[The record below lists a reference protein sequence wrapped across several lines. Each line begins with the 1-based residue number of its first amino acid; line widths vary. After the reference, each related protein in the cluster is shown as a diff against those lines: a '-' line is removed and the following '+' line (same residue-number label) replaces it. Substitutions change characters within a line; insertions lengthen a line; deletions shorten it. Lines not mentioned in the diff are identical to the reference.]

1 MLKSSRGMHWNW
13 RELMTIANQPTKNFT
28 KEGPLYMKV
37 TSSGWRKKGESYSE
51 RWCRLRGNL
60 LFYFKG
66 RDLMSEPQ
74 GVVILEQC
82 FIKEEYGEIQSFA
95 FCVEYIGEEHNQFFA
110 AHSADLRDEWVALLQ
125 SASYE
130 NLRSQLQSLRMQLM
144 ARTGQDPIDEER
156 HGVIGKMDPYE
167 APTSEPILEMSISCT
182 DLPKT
187 GTHDSP
193 STFVSVSCVT
203 PPDTRWSKSGQ
214 TEIIGKNCNP
224 FFLTT
229 VSFET
234 SRNISVITRLRANV
248 YEVQDRNMH
257 KVAPIGQVVCSFRDI
272 LTCPDNKLVRD
283 ILGADGMP
291 IGGKLTMLL
300 WELDDTD
307 DKKPAA
313 IMKSDRSVTNQKS
326 FSPNPPTP
334 SSKTSNGGPP
344 RIRSFSLNRNTYL
357 KSLCCNPCS
366 KSYRFP
372 NSDGTSMIQVQEIM
386 MESKLN
392 FIIPQQIIKIY
403 LQEEQRMVEEL
414 NLFEKLS
421 DEWERARLAVTT
433 EHFKMRARYCESL
446 EYLSKQHKGPQFKK
460 STARGDKLLEFV
472 PINLHLQRLRVEEPG
487 YKESLYDIMTV
498 GAFATHSM
506 KFRHGGLKRMMQ
518 HSVEDRT
525 RNSVTGNKILDLQAA
540 KTLTQ
545 IASLKTSID
554 WYATDVLAAARH
566 VGVESMRNVSKK
578 LNEKVTELLNIIN
591 QTFMEEAFNSYRSA
605 SLGSSASFKTPSDKS
620 TTKSSSPSDSGNS
633 SSRTS
638 GTSDGESQQSL
649 PTLNSNRCSTA
660 SSASSSIQTQVSSSP
675 YEDWEWNGVSFVK
688 SPSPGVLAVS
698 YSRGGTNCKLM
709 STWRGMIRNLS
720 DYMNVVKQVVE
731 ILPTNAS
738 VKDRV
743 GSVES
748 SVKHLKELVASIQE
762 QARLSISF
770 LKMQEEYS
778 NLAFMQSLQC
788 RKDAIFSQAL
798 TALVTG
804 VMIKLRENIFN
815 KVFMRQL
822 SSLGVLAHF
831 EGLLSTYGD
840 EMGMLEDFAIGVQ
853 DLHNVTFKLVENS
866 TEDANM
872 IPQLTGTRSN
882 IVVNVPVLPSVKEA
896 IPEELLNGQ
905 PIKVYPVLFNIGVNE
920 EQSLAELFGDTSF
933 QDAINKDNL
942 QKLDN
947 YYSRLVHMIPHKD
960 WRESSSSVSLDVL
973 MSSLR
978 HHVLMSNS
986 KKSKNVE
993 ILHISSQ
1000 LARRLDGIRFT
1011 SCKSAK
1017 DRTAMSVTLEE
1028 CMILQDEHQLHSQ
1041 MFTHLLDTMRSEGTR
1056 RDNTRKNV
1064 GINKYAFNKVQLR
1077 AFPKLYRP
1085 PEGTY
1090 GKTITT

>member
-1 MLKSSRGMHWNW
+1 
-13 RELMTIANQPTKNFT
+13 
-28 KEGPLYMKV
+28 
-37 TSSGWRKKGESYSE
+37 
-51 RWCRLRGNL
+51 
-60 LFYFKG
+60 
-66 RDLMSEPQ
+66 
-74 GVVILEQC
+74 
-82 FIKEEYGEIQSFA
+82 
-95 FCVEYIGEEHNQFFA
+95 
-110 AHSADLRDEWVALLQ
+110 
-125 SASYE
+125 
-130 NLRSQLQSLRMQLM
+130 
-144 ARTGQDPIDEER
+144 
-156 HGVIGKMDPYE
+156 
-167 APTSEPILEMSISCT
+167 
-182 DLPKT
+182 
-187 GTHDSP
+187 
-193 STFVSVSCVT
+193 
-203 PPDTRWSKSGQ
+203 
-214 TEIIGKNCNP
+214 
-224 FFLTT
+224 
-229 VSFET
+229 
-234 SRNISVITRLRANV
+234 
-248 YEVQDRNMH
+248 
-257 KVAPIGQVVCSFRDI
+257 
-272 LTCPDNKLVRD
+272 
-283 ILGADGMP
+283 
-291 IGGKLTMLL
+291 
-300 WELDDTD
+300 
-307 DKKPAA
+307 
-313 IMKSDRSVTNQKS
+313 
-326 FSPNPPTP
+326 
-334 SSKTSNGGPP
+334 
-344 RIRSFSLNRNTYL
+344 
-357 KSLCCNPCS
+357 
-366 KSYRFP
+366 
-372 NSDGTSMIQVQEIM
+372 
-386 MESKLN
+386 
-392 FIIPQQIIKIY
+392 
-403 LQEEQRMVEEL
+403 
-414 NLFEKLS
+414 
-421 DEWERARLAVTT
+421 
-433 EHFKMRARYCESL
+433 MRARYSECL

-487 YKESLYDIMTV
+487 CKESLYDIMTV

-518 HSVEDRT
+518 HSIEDRS
-525 RNSVTGNKILDLQAA
+525 RNSVIGIKILDLQAA

-545 IASLKTSID
+545 IASLKTNID
-554 WYATDVLAAARH
+554 WLATDVLAAARH

-578 LNEKVTELLNIIN
+578 LSEKVAELVNIIN

-605 SLGSSASFKTPSDKS
+605 SLGSAASLKSPSDKS

-638 GTSDGESQQSL
+638 GTSDAESQQSL
-649 PTLNSNRCSTA
+649 PTLNSTSCSTA
-660 SSASSSIQTQVSSSP
+660 SSASSSQTQ
-675 YEDWEWNGVSFVK
+675 
-688 SPSPGVLAVS
+688 
-698 YSRGGTNCKLM
+698 
-709 STWRGMIRNLS
+709 RGMIRNLS
-720 DYMNVVKQVVE
+720 EYMNVVQQVVE
-731 ILPTNAS
+731 ILPVNAG

-748 SVKHLKELVASIQE
+748 SVKHLKELVASIQD

-778 NLAFMQSLQC
+778 NLSFMQSLQC

-815 KVFMRQL
+815 KVFMRQM
-822 SSLGVLAHF
+822 SSLGILAHF

-872 IPQLTGTRSN
+872 IPQLTGTRTN

-978 HHVLMSNS
+978 HHVLISNS

-1090 GKTITT
+1090 GKTVTT